1 MELDADTKRSLLF
14 AVLALALGL
23 AVDLWLNQPDW
34 VAFAVVLVVGI
45 VVPRLL
51 ARR

>member
-1 MELDADTKRSLLF
+1 MDLDADTKRSLAF
-14 AVLALALGL
+14 AALALVLGL
-23 AVDLWLNQPDW
+23 AVDLLLNQPDW
-34 VAFAVVLVVGI
+34 VAFAVVIVVGM